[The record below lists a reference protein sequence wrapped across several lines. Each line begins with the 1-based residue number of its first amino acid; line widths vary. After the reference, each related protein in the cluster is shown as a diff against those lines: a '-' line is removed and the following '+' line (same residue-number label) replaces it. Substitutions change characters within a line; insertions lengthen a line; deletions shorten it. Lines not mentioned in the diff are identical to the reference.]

1 MTSLLERWRTE
12 THTFHFPH
20 GETTVTLEDVA
31 VLLGLPIDG
40 DVVTGPTIVQDI
52 FSTFH
57 EHLWVIPPLTVIR
70 GNSIRVS
77 WLNNTFQQLPQNA
90 NNNVIAQ
97 YARAYILTLIGSI
110 LMPDTSAARVHVMY
124 LLKLPDLNV
133 VNNYSWGSAV
143 LACLYRGLDHDIHI
157 RQENIG
163 GCMILLQC
171 WAWERITSIALQLD
185 PLSDEE
191 VAAGDGFP
199 VCRRWMN
206 QANRRNA
213 GFLLVS
219 EFRLKFD
226 QIRTRQFL
234 WRPYI
239 QNEVRRLI
247 VVDIP
252 IVARATIPIICFVTV
267 EFQQA
272 DRVMR

>member
-1 MTSLLERWRTE
+1 M
-12 THTFHFPH
+12 
-20 GETTVTLEDVA
+20 TLEDVA

-40 DVVTGPTIVQDI
+40 NVVTGPTIVQDI

-199 VCRRWMN
+199 VCRR
-206 QANRRNA
+206 
-213 GFLLVS
+213 
-219 EFRLKFD
+219 
-226 QIRTRQFL
+226 
-234 WRPYI
+234 
-239 QNEVRRLI
+239 
-247 VVDIP
+247 
-252 IVARATIPIICFVTV
+252 
-267 EFQQA
+267 
-272 DRVMR
+272 